1 MSRHLTTARMGPGSS
16 DANRGRKVSTAGRHQ
31 HHTRMIGTQRPRDWV
46 RAVSAV
52 AQSVW
57 NATRPYWKRMAMARY
72 RHVRVWDAATLV
84 LECAALGVMLF
95 G

>member
-16 DANRGRKVSTAGRHQ
+16 HANRGRKVSTAERHQ
-31 HHTRMIGTQRPRDWV
+31 HHTRTTATQRPRDWV

-52 AQSVW
+52 AENVW
-57 NATRPYWKRMAMARY
+57 NATRRYWKRMARY
-72 RHVRVWDAATLV
+72 RHAGVWDAATLV
-84 LECAALGVMLF
+84 VECVAFGVMLF

>member
-16 DANRGRKVSTAGRHQ
+16 DANRGRKVSTAGSHQ
-31 HHTRMIGTQRPRDWV
+31 HHTRMIAKQRPRDWV

-57 NATRPYWKRMAMARY
+57 NATRRYWKRMARY
-72 RHVRVWDAATLV
+72 RVWDAATLV

>member
-16 DANRGRKVSTAGRHQ
+16 DANRGRKVSTAGSHQ
-31 HHTRMIGTQRPRDWV
+31 HHTRTIAKQRPRDWV

-57 NATRPYWKRMAMARY
+57 KATRRYWKRMARY
-72 RHVRVWDAATLV
+72 RHAGVWDAATLV

>member
-16 DANRGRKVSTAGRHQ
+16 DANRGRKVSTAGSHQ
-31 HHTRMIGTQRPRDWV
+31 HHTRMIGKQRPRDWV

-57 NATRPYWKRMAMARY
+57 KTTRRYWKRMARY
-72 RHVRVWDAATLV
+72 RHAGVWDAATLV

>member
-16 DANRGRKVSTAGRHQ
+16 HANRGRKVSTVGRHH
-31 HHTRMIGTQRPRDWV
+31 HHTRAIAKQRPRDWV

-52 AQSVW
+52 AESVW
-57 NATRPYWKRMAMARY
+57 KATRWYWKRMARF
-72 RHVRVWDAATLV
+72 RHAGVWDAATLV
-84 LECAALGVMLF
+84 LECAAFGVMLF

>member
-1 MSRHLTTARMGPGSS
+1 MSRPLTTARMGPGSS
-16 DANRGRKVSTAGRHQ
+16 HANRGRKVSTAGSHQ
-31 HHTRMIGTQRPRDWV
+31 HHPRTIAKQRPRDWV

-52 AQSVW
+52 AKSVW
-57 NATRPYWKRMAMARY
+57 KATRRYWKRMARY
-72 RHVRVWDAATLV
+72 RHARVWDAATLV